1 MKYFEMFTGIAGFSK
16 GIEQAYENVHGTGSG
31 QELRTETYIRGG
43 VSAIRES
50 GQSAIRGNNISA
62 NGGGARMPECIG
74 FSEIARVPCGILR
87 YHYPNVRNFGNASGL
102 VPNINKHR
110 DATNVVPDEL
120 PDFDFL
126 CGGFP
131 CQSWSIAGKRQGFD
145 DARGTLFYE
154 IARVLS
160 HKRPGHFLLENVKG
174 LLSADG
180 GQAFAEILRIL
191 TELGY
196 RVETV
201 VLNSKHFGVPQNRER
216 VFFIGH
222 LGERCSREILSFGN
236 GDGEAVSPGSVELIS
251 GTISTK
257 NQSGQ
262 CQFDGSSTLVVN
274 DRGTVR
280 ETENIAMAVDSN
292 YHKGMDN
299 HAQRSMVAIPVLT
312 PDRPTKRQNGRR
324 MKGEGEAR
332 FTLTSQ
338 DRHGVMLQGGIK
350 NERYQVENRI
360 RRLTPTECAR
370 LQGFEDSW
378 ADLGLFQN
386 KKGEWH
392 VREISDTGKYQVFGN
407 AVTVN
412 VIEAIVARMVERGC
426 LETA

>member
-62 NGGGARMPECIG
+62 NGGGQECLNASDSQRSPESPAG
-74 FSEIARVPCGILR
+74 SSDTTTRTSETSGMLQDSSQTSTSTETQQMLFPMNCQTSIFCAVDFLARVGQLLENDRALMTPE
-87 YHYPNVRNFGNASGL
+87 A
-102 VPNINKHR
+102 
-110 DATNVVPDEL
+110 
-120 PDFDFL
+120 L
-126 CGGFP
+126 CFM
-131 CQSWSIAGKRQGFD
+131 R
-145 DARGTLFYE
+145 
-154 IARVLS
+154 S

-324 MKGEGEAR
+324 MKGEGEAS